1 MYLADMNKNE
11 LNEELKKVRNN
22 KQRIVRILKKD
33 KTVSKNKKAL
43 KLIGEVEKDNIKEYY
58 RNTIRE
64 VKKYIDLRNYEQDI
78 TKVIEN
84 KNKGIVNKRVSKVKT
99 IKPIG
104 KVSDAQRRATEK
116 WDAKNPD
123 VKKKSRAKSG
133 AKIYIRD
140 FADELE
146 LKEVEKMIKERKE
159 ELQTA

>member
-1 MYLADMNKNE
+1 MYLADMNIKE
-11 LNEELKKVRNN
+11 LNEELVKIRNEKK
-22 KQRIVRILKKD
+22 RIVRILKKD
-33 KTVSKNKKAL
+33 KTISKNKKAL
-43 KLIGEVEKDNIKEYY
+43 TLIEEVEEDNIKEYY

-64 VKKYIDLRNYEQDI
+64 VKKYIELRNYEQDI
-78 TKVIEN
+78 IKVIDN
-84 KNKGIVNKRVSKVKT
+84 KNKGIVSKRISKVKT

-146 LKEVEKMIKERKE
+146 LKEIEKLIKERKE